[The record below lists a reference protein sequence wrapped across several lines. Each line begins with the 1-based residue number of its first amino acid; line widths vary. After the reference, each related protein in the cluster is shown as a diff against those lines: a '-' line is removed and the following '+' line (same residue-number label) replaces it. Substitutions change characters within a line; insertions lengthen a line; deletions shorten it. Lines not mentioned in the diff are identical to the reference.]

1 MRPARAILSSIRLR
15 VLLAFLL
22 VGTLP
27 VITLFFVARNL
38 TANAI
43 INSEYEKISEVS
55 NELARQ
61 IKMIVE
67 NASND
72 IASLAS
78 SPVLVDPDQTIPAK
92 KAEFNRLVK
101 LYENFYDITL
111 LDNHGFPI
119 VSSNE
124 EHAGRRDQ
132 TSWFDVALSGESY
145 VSRPEIFHPRA
156 DGEAERRIGLFFTIY
171 LPVTKEGTSAP
182 NLVIKGRVRF
192 DKVWSLLDEAGVGA
206 TGSFTL
212 IDDFANLLS
221 HKDKSRILTKFDSRY
236 PDRAAMLALAENN
249 RGIYGTTEGMPF
261 IYTAKTI
268 SPTSTDDR
276 RWFLVGLKSK
286 EEAHAPVAEMTNYHL
301 VGVAVTLGVALGLGL
316 LLANR
321 LSSPIIQ
328 ASQAAKRIS
337 DGELDVRIPAK
348 GSVENVDLANSFNQM
363 IDEVREHRFELE
375 LLVDSRTRRLKRS
388 QEDLEDLSAQ
398 LKAAYESVQD
408 GIAVIRNDGTIL
420 TANGNLREFFGL
432 DENVTNL
439 SVDLFRDTLVD
450 CFESGKRFEKLWNTA
465 EVKEDAV
472 IERELDLKNPVPRN
486 LDIYSAPVR
495 NKSGKVIARVWMF
508 RDITEQKQLQLSLQ
522 QAQKM
527 EAIGRLAGGVAH
539 DFNNLLTGII
549 GNLQLAQLGNAKGT
563 SEEGQFIE
571 SAKKAGQRAAEL
583 VKQLLGFSRRTH
595 LELQFT
601 NANEV
606 ISDVEKLLT
615 ASFDPRIQIEVH
627 PSDDLWGVKIDP
639 TQMEQVVMNMCVN
652 AKDAMPEGG
661 RLRLSTQ
668 NQALTE
674 RDASAMT
681 GARSGDFIIISVEDN
696 GEGIP
701 PEVMEK
707 IFEPFFTTKEQ
718 GKGTGLG
725 LATSYGIVQQ
735 HGGWI
740 SCESLS
746 GEGTTFRIYL
756 PKQEKKADSGHP
768 RNREKDVRGG
778 DETVLLVDDE
788 AVVRAVAEGALKHH
802 GYRILSASDG
812 QEALDI
818 LSEPE
823 HKVDLVLLDLTM
835 PRLSGR
841 ETLKVIRE
849 DHGDLPVVVC
859 SGFLVDLDG
868 FEEETG
874 LRANGFVQKPYNLK
888 ALAGKV
894 RDILDESALVVAG

>member
-1 MRPARAILSSIRLR
+1 MRPAGAILSSIKLR

-22 VGTLP
+22 VGTIP
-27 VITLFFVARNL
+27 VVTLFFVARNL

-43 INSEYEKISEVS
+43 IDSEYEKISEVS

-61 IKMIVE
+61 IETMVE

-78 SPVLVDPDQTIPAK
+78 SPVLVDPNQNLAAK
-92 KAEFNRLVK
+92 KAEFSRLVK

-111 LDNHGFPI
+111 LDGHGFPV

-132 TSWFDVALSGESY
+132 TSWFDAALAGESY
-145 VSRPEIFHPRA
+145 VSRPEIFRPRA
-156 DGEAERRIGLFFTIY
+156 SGDSPRTIGLFFTIY
-171 LPVTKEGTSAP
+171 LPVTREGTSAP
-182 NLVIKGRVRF
+182 DLVVKGRVRF
-192 DKVWSLLDEAGVGA
+192 DKVWSMLDDARVGT
-206 TGSFTL
+206 TGSFML

-221 HKDKSRILTKFDSRY
+221 HKDKTRILTKFDSRY
-236 PDRAAMLALAENN
+236 PDRAAMFALAENL
-249 RGIYGTTEGMPF
+249 RGIYETADGMRF

-268 SPTSTDDR
+268 TPTSTDDR
-276 RWFLVGLKSK
+276 RWFLVGLKSE
-286 EEAHAPVAEMTNYHL
+286 EEAQAPIAEMTNYHL
-301 VGVAVTLGVALGLGL
+301 AGVAVTLGVALGLGL
-316 LLANR
+316 ILANR

-328 ASQAAKRIS
+328 ASHAAKRIS
-337 DGELDVRIPAK
+337 SGELDVRIPAK
-348 GSVENVDLANSFNQM
+348 GSVENIDLANSFNQM

-388 QEDLEDLSAQ
+388 QEDLEDISAQ

-408 GIAVIRNDGTIL
+408 GIAVIRKDGTIL
-420 TANGNLREFFGL
+420 TANGNLHEFFGL
-432 DENVTNL
+432 EKGVTNL
-439 SVDLFRDTLVD
+439 AIDDFKDKLVG
-450 CFESGKRFEKLWNTA
+450 CFENGKRFEKLWKTA
-465 EVKEDAV
+465 AEKEDA
-472 IERELDLKNPVPRN
+472 ILERELDLESPTPRN

-549 GNLQLAQLGNAKGT
+549 GNLQLAQMGKTGSN
-563 SEEGQFIE
+563 SDEGQFIE

-606 ISDVEKLLT
+606 ISDVEALLN
-615 ASFDPRIQIEVH
+615 ASFDPSIRIEVH
-627 PSDDLWGVKIDP
+627 ASDDLWGVKIDP

-652 AKDAMPEGG
+652 AKDAMVKGG
-661 RLRLSTQ
+661 QLKLHTRNRTLS
-668 NQALTE
+668 E
-674 RDASAMT
+674 RDASTMP
-681 GARSGDFIIISVEDN
+681 GARAGEFIVISVEDD

-740 SCESLS
+740 SCDSIQ
-746 GEGTTFRIYL
+746 GEGTTFHIYL
-756 PKQEKKADSGHP
+756 PKQEKKASSANP

-778 DETVLLVDDE
+778 EETLLLVDDE
-788 AVVRAVAEGALKHH
+788 SVVRAVAEGALKHH
-802 GYRILSASDG
+802 GYSILNAADG

-818 LSEPE
+818 LEQSENQ
-823 HKVDLVLLDLTM
+823 VDLVLLDLTM

-888 ALAGKV
+888 ALAAKV
-894 RDILDESALVVAG
+894 REVLDETALVVAG